1 MKEVNIYI
9 CTSIRGPQRRD
20 GAGMY
25 ILSYTAANGKTADKG
40 NMVFC
45 QDTTE
50 NQLAVLALAE
60 ALACLKTSCRIKLY
74 LDCCYAAAALKGR
87 WYEKWRYAGWMNAR
101 SQPVSDAETWQ
112 MIESRLAVHDLEVLL
127 GQEHPYRRWMLRE
140 LCAHKAA
147 S

>member
-1 MKEVNIYI
+1 MKEVNVYI

-25 ILSYTAANGKTADKG
+25 ILSYTAANGQTADKG
-40 NMVFC
+40 KVIFR

-60 ALACLKTSCRIKLY
+60 ALSCLKTPCRLKLY
-74 LDCCYAAAALKGR
+74 LDCCYVAATLKGR
-87 WYEKWRYAGWMNAR
+87 WYEKWRYEGWMNAKNH
-101 SQPVSDAETWQ
+101 PISDAEAWQ
-112 MIESRLAVHDLEVLL
+112 VIESCLAAHDLEVLL
-127 GQEHPYRRWMLRE
+127 GQAHPYHGWMLRE
-140 LCAHKAA
+140 LAAHQAV